1 VKRTWVEKKAIKELV
16 GCGAN
21 LRYERELRGW
31 SQQELVK
38 CILALCAKDSEY
50 PALDT
55 KTVGR
60 WERGEHKPSPYYR
73 KRLCQLFSR
82 NAIQLGFIE

>member
-1 VKRTWVEKKAIKELV
+1 MVKEVMSY
-16 GCGAN
+16 GAA

-38 CILALCAKDSEY
+38 RILALCAKYGEY

-60 WERGEHKPSPYYR
+60 WEREEHKQSPYYR
-73 KRLCQLFSR
+73 SRLCRMFGR

>member
-1 VKRTWVEKKAIKELV
+1 MHRDKLSSKEVMSYGAI
-16 GCGAN
+16 

-38 CILALCAKDSEY
+38 RMHTLCAEEGECLALDI
-50 PALDT
+50 

-60 WERGEHKPSPYYR
+60 WEREEHKPSSYYR
-73 KRLCQLFSR
+73 SRLCQMFSR